1 MTTEEHYKI
10 FIDDCL
16 NIFSD
21 KLKDYGTSWRVLRT
35 SSLTDQLFIKIKRIR
50 NLQINGYSKIEET
63 EIPEFIAIINY
74 SIISMIQVENG
85 FTDKPDTT
93 NEKAIDLYNKFF
105 KECLELMKKKNHDYG
120 EAWRDMRIESITD
133 LIFQKIIRIKQIE
146 DNKGETIASEGIES
160 NLQDIL
166 NYSIFCLILSNDDID

>member
-1 MTTEEHYKI
+1 MTTEEHYEI

-21 KLKDYGTSWRVLRT
+21 KLKDYGTSWRVLRS
-35 SSLTDQLFIKIKRIR
+35 SSLTDQLFTKIKRIR

-74 SIISMIQVENG
+74 SIISMIQIENG
-85 FTDKPDTT
+85 FTDKPDKT
-93 NEKAIDLYNKFF
+93 NEEATDLYNHFF
-105 KECLELMKKKNHDYG
+105 KESLELMKNKNHDYG

-146 DNKGETIASEGIES
+146 DNKGETIASEGIKS

-166 NYSIFCLILSNDDID
+166 NYSMFCLILSNNNNN